1 MKNTYLYELL
11 LKIKVNRNNNLNGY
25 FENDLI
31 VNKNFSNLLTF
42 RNNENI

>member
-11 LKIKVNRNNNLNGY
+11 LKIKVDHNNLNGY

-31 VNKNFSNLLTF
+31 DNKNFYNLLTC